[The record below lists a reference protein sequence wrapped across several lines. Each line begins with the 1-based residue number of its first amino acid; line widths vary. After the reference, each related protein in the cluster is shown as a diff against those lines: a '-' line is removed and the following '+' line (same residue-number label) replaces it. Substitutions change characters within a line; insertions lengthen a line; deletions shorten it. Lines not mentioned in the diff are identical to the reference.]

1 MKKTIFIISLILM
14 MASSAA
20 GHNIIQPEQQNC
32 DCKEDSLRH
41 RDRPLTKNK
50 YRDTAPGIIK
60 ANQKD
65 STLLHAGL
73 KKKPS
78 FKEDRKII
86 KEKKKLSDSNSKKKT
101 DSRIISK

>member
-1 MKKTIFIISLILM
+1 MKKTIFIITVILLI
-14 MASSAA
+14 ASSAG
-20 GHNIIQPEQQNC
+20 GHNNIQPEQQNC
-32 DCKEDSLRH
+32 DCREDSLLH
-41 RDRPLTKNK
+41 QDRPLTKNK
-50 YRDTAPGIIK
+50 YRGTAPRIIK

-65 STLLHAGL
+65 GTLLHAGL

-86 KEKKKLSDSNSKKKT
+86 KEKKKLSDSSSKKKT